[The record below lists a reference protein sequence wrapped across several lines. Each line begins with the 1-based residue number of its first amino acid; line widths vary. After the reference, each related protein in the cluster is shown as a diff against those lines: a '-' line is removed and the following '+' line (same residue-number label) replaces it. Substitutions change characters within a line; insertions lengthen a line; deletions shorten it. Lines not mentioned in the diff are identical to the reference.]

1 MEDLRSIAA
10 IYEKHRDDAIDY
22 LQTYYK
28 AVLTD
33 TENKAKYP
41 ASLMLN
47 LKVSD
52 LAVSLIINIPFNFP
66 DAFPQVKLDEES
78 FKKIFPIPH
87 LDIFKTLCLFDDVVA
102 NPNPK
107 NPIGL
112 LEVVLEKSLEVL
124 SKGINKQNLN
134 EYIEEFD
141 SYWLQ
146 ESMGDIF
153 LSLVEPSEKIKKIYL
168 LPCDLKLQN
177 RCGIFADKKV
187 EAIKWIQNLGEKYDE
202 EEIIETLYV
211 PLKKPMLYPF
221 PKNNKE
227 IYRVLKENGLPN
239 LKEYFAYLNKGD
251 RPSKVLFSIE
261 VEGIY
266 TWGIWEHIEPF
277 KWNTLLYK
285 GRKRGQRNLNGFRN
299 KTRNGLLEIIRDFP
313 DLEINKF
320 YVEDVRATR
329 LKTRGGD
336 GDLKNS
342 ERKVAVIGCG
352 AVGSH
357 LIQGLFDI
365 GIQHVLLIDY
375 DSLSFENINRHICGA
390 SEVGMKKTEA
400 IKSKLRRHHPTSEIH
415 VCSEDITAF
424 LTLYPE
430 GLNSY
435 DLIIS
440 AISNTPIEQRINEL
454 QLKGIITPPVL
465 NVWVEPYMA
474 AGHALWIEPTK
485 GVNISTLFKKG
496 KYKYQVLK
504 NGSKYTKKE
513 LGCST
518 SYVPYGALELKKF
531 TTDVL
536 LFICQQWEKDKKG
549 SIAFTWLGNLTEQ
562 RKNKRYLEPR
572 WVGATDFSTRSN
584 YIEAFKE
591 SEENNDI

>member
-1 MEDLRSIAA
+1 MEDLHSLTA
-10 IYEKHRDDAIDY
+10 IYEKHRVAAIGY
-22 LQTYYK
+22 LQAHYG
-28 AVLTD
+28 AMLIES
-33 TENKAKYP
+33 ENKAKYP

-47 LKVSD
+47 LNVTE
-52 LAVSLIINIPFNFP
+52 LVVSLIINIPFNFP
-66 DAFPQVKLDEES
+66 DAFPQVKLDEQS
-78 FKKIFPIPH
+78 FKKVFPIPH
-87 LDIFKTLCLFDDVVA
+87 LDITKTLCLFDDVVA
-102 NPNPK
+102 SPNPQT
-107 NPIGL
+107 PIGL
-112 LEVVLEKSLEVL
+112 LEAVLERSLDVL
-124 SKGINKQNLN
+124 SKGINNQNVD

-146 ESMGDIF
+146 ESNGDMF
-153 LSLVEPSEKIKKIYL
+153 LSLVEPSERIKKIYF
-168 LPCDLKLQN
+168 LPSVLKLQN
-177 RCGIFADKKV
+177 SCGILADKKN
-187 EAIKWIQNLGEKYDE
+187 EAIKWIQNLGGKYDE
-202 EEIIETLYV
+202 EGIIEALYV
-211 PLKKPMLYPF
+211 PLKKPMIFPF
-221 PKNNKE
+221 PKTNKE
-227 IYRVLKENGLPN
+227 IYRVLKENELPN
-239 LKEYFAYLNKGD
+239 LKEYFAYLKKEE

-261 VEGIY
+261 CEGIY
-266 TWGIWEHIEPF
+266 TWGIWEHIEPY
-277 KWNTLLYK
+277 KWNTFTYK
-285 GRKRGQRNLNGFRN
+285 GRKKRQRNLKGFRH

-313 DLEINKF
+313 DQKINKY
-320 YVEDVRATR
+320 YVEDVRASR
-329 LKTRGGD
+329 LKARGGD
-336 GDLKNS
+336 EDLKNHDM
-342 ERKVAVIGCG
+342 KVAVIGCG

-365 GIQHVLLIDY
+365 GIQHMLLLDY
-375 DSLSFENINRHICGA
+375 DTLKFENINRHICGA
-390 SEVGMKKTEA
+390 SDVGSKKTEA
-400 IKSKLRRHHPTSEIH
+400 IKNKLRRHHPTSQIH
-415 VCSEDITAF
+415 VCSNDIMSF

-440 AISNTPIEQRINEL
+440 AISNSPIEQRINEL

-474 AGHALWIEPTK
+474 AGHALWIESNA
-485 GVNISTLFKKG
+485 GVNVSTLFKKG

-504 NGSKYTKKE
+504 NGSEYTKKE

-536 LFICQQWEKDKKG
+536 LLICHQWEKDKQG

-572 WVGATDFSTRSN
+572 WVGATDFSTRSK